1 MEGKTFEREL
11 PKGYKIATVMDA
23 SKGRFAVVLTLISLL
38 FLIVAVAAM
47 ALPFVFEPEDIDDLP
62 YLSVSFLLGMVAS
75 FVYIVLHEL
84 VHGAAYKRLTGEKLT
99 YGFTFTCAYCG
110 VPKIFTYRR
119 TALIAVLAPFVL
131 FSLILIPALVV
142 AYYVSFGLYLAL
154 GVLFAMHFSGC
165 SGDVYVAA
173 LLLFKYKDARVLMND
188 TGPKMALLV
197 PCESPSDEDTARIE
211 KLVSEIKSSDKKSR

>member
-23 SKGRFAVVLTLISLL
+23 SKGRFAVVFTLISFL

-188 TGPKMALLV
+188 TGPKLALLV

>member
-11 PKGYKIATVMDA
+11 PGGYKIATVMDA
-23 SKGRFAVVLTLISLL
+23 SKGRFAVVFTLISLL

-173 LLLFKYKDARVLMND
+173 LLLFKYKDARVLIND
-188 TGPKMALLV
+188 TGPKVALLV

-211 KLVSEIKSSDKKSR
+211 TLVSEIKSSDKKSR

>member
-1 MEGKTFEREL
+1 MEGKNFEREL

-23 SKGRFAVVLTLISLL
+23 SKGRFAVVFTLISFL

-99 YGFTFTCAYCG
+99 YGFTLTCAYCG
-110 VPKIFTYRR
+110 VPRIFTYRR

-131 FSLILIPALVV
+131 FTLILIPALVV
-142 AYYVSFGLYLAL
+142 AYYVSFGLYVVL
-154 GVLFAMHFSGC
+154 GVVFAMHFSGC

-173 LLLFKYKDARVLMND
+173 LLLFKYRDGRVLMND

>member
-23 SKGRFAVVLTLISLL
+23 SKGRFAVVFTLISFL

-47 ALPFVFEPEDIDDLP
+47 ALPFVFEPEDIDDFP
-62 YLSVSFLLGMVAS
+62 YLSVSFLLGTVAS

-142 AYYVSFGLYLAL
+142 AYYVSFELYLAL
-154 GVLFAMHFSGC
+154 GVVFAMHFSGC

>member
-23 SKGRFAVVLTLISLL
+23 SKGRFAVVFTLISLL

-197 PCESPSDEDTARIE
+197 PCESPSNEDTARIE
-211 KLVSEIKSSDKKSR
+211 KLVSEIKSSDKKTR

>member
-11 PKGYKIATVMDA
+11 PGGYKIATVMDA
-23 SKGRFAVVLTLISLL
+23 SKGRFAVVFTLISLL

-62 YLSVSFLLGMVAS
+62 YLSVSFLIGMVAS

-99 YGFTFTCAYCG
+99 NGFTFTCAYCG

>member
-197 PCESPSDEDTARIE
+197 PCESPSNEDTARIE

>member
-23 SKGRFAVVLTLISLL
+23 SKGRFAVVFTLISFL

>member
-23 SKGRFAVVLTLISLL
+23 SKGRFAVVFTLISFL
-38 FLIVAVAAM
+38 FLIIAVAAM

-173 LLLFKYKDARVLMND
+173 LLLFKYKDTRVLMND